1 MIQLA
6 HNLTGDIPHSAFR
19 TPHWRRRPRRS
30 GISIIEVMT
39 AIVVALIGVFGTLV
53 LIPFAIKQA
62 QSGLDLD
69 DGRNLAENSQAMF
82 EIMGFDDPTQ
92 WVTGFAKTNMADTQ
106 SRIQPLTRPP
116 ALAIMIDPLWINSN
130 SQGGLDGNVGR
141 LVEDEVRNNFG
152 FFGDG
157 VLQTDPDAMNASDRL
172 VASVGGPNPVPP
184 PYPFFGQV
192 HPALPADLRIRRFTL
207 TSGAGSNALMTG
219 SLTQRLFQSTDALN
233 FSEFDSDE
241 IGPDGEPLGGRP
253 FQIFDRD
260 AAGNILN
267 RQTTGGRL
275 SQAMF
280 IIPGDGQVQGVY
292 RRVTLVFAGRDL
304 TLYENPGG
312 TRPATDAEV
321 NSPTG
326 NVNLRGVMA
335 SAIVTTRGNIANDLP
350 SGFEGGEIVLCHVDW
365 SGGGNP
371 IPNQR
376 FVDLVGTPEAPGFR
390 RDDWVMMI
398 NQLPSRYPL
407 KADGSAGEL
416 PDRQQIQFY
425 RVANIDEGQG
435 DPREVVPGSDL
446 SSLTLDGPAFDL
458 GPDGMEM
465 DPDTGNPFRR
475 SVTYVIHLRDV
486 VNVYEDAISL

>member
-1 MIQLA
+1 MLKLTD
-6 HNLTGDIPHSAFR
+6 NLNIGLPTSDLRIPNC
-19 TPHWRRRPRRS
+19 RR

-69 DGRNLAENSQAMF
+69 DGRNLAENSRAMF
-82 EIMGFDDPTQ
+82 EIMGFDDPNQ
-92 WVTGFAKTNMADTQ
+92 WVIGFAITDTSQLPPNDQ
-106 SRIQPLTRPP
+106 SVPQRIDDISQVPL
-116 ALAIMIDPLWINSN
+116 MIDPTWINVN
-130 SQGGLDGNVGR
+130 RGEQNVG
-141 LVEDEVRNNFG
+141 ESANEEVLNNFG
-152 FFGDG
+152 FLGDG
-157 VLQTDPDAMNASDRL
+157 VLQDDPDSAAVLGRSEASRNSTL
-172 VASVGGPNPVPP
+172 PAN
-184 PYPFFGQV
+184 YPFHGQV
-192 HPALPADLRIRRFTL
+192 HPALPADLRIRRLSL

-304 TLYENPGG
+304 TLYEDPGG
-312 TRPATDAEV
+312 TRPATDDEV

-335 SAIVTTRGNIANDLP
+335 SAIVTTRGAVIPDDLP
-350 SGFEGGEIVLCHVDW
+350 SGFEGGEIVLCPVVW
-365 SGGGNP
+365 PAGGGNP
-371 IPNQR
+371 MPNQM
-376 FVDLVGTPEAPGFR
+376 FLDLVGTPEAPGVR

-398 NQLPSRYPL
+398 NQLPENY
-407 KADGSAGEL
+407 AGV
-416 PDRQQIQFY
+416 PFDRLQIQFY
-425 RVANIDEGQG
+425 RVSNIDEGNEDGG
-435 DPREVVPGSDL
+435 DLP
-446 SSLTLDGPAFDL
+446 SLTLDGPAFDL
-458 GPDGMEM
+458 GPDG
-465 DPDTGNPFRR
+465 TSRIQ
-475 SVTYVIHLRDV
+475 TYVIHLRDV

>member
-1 MIQLA
+1 MLKLTD
-6 HNLTGDIPHSAFR
+6 NLNIGLPTSDLRIPNC
-19 TPHWRRRPRRS
+19 RR

-69 DGRNLAENSQAMF
+69 DGRNLAENSRAMF
-82 EIMGFDDPTQ
+82 EIMGFDDPNQ
-92 WVTGFAKTNMADTQ
+92 WVIGFAITDTSQ
-106 SRIQPLTRPP
+106 PPPNDQPVPQRIDDISQVPL
-116 ALAIMIDPLWINSN
+116 MIDPTWINVN
-130 SQGGLDGNVGR
+130 RGEQNVG
-141 LVEDEVRNNFG
+141 ESANEEVLNNFG
-152 FFGDG
+152 FLGDG
-157 VLQTDPDAMNASDRL
+157 VLQDDPDSAAVLGRSEASRNSTL
-172 VASVGGPNPVPP
+172 PAN
-184 PYPFFGQV
+184 YPFHGQV
-192 HPALPADLRIRRFTL
+192 HPALPADLRIRRLSL

-335 SAIVTTRGNIANDLP
+335 SAIVTTRGAVIPDDLP
-350 SGFEGGEIVLCHVDW
+350 SGFEGGEIVLCPVVW
-365 SGGGNP
+365 PAGGGNP
-371 IPNQR
+371 MPNQM
-376 FVDLVGTPEAPGFR
+376 FLDLVGTPEAPGVR

-398 NQLPSRYPL
+398 NQLPPNY
-407 KADGSAGEL
+407 AGVSFARL
-416 PDRQQIQFY
+416 QIQFY
-425 RVANIDEGQG
+425 RVSNIDEGNEDG
-435 DPREVVPGSDL
+435 GTPNDL
-446 SSLTLDGPAFDL
+446 PSLTLDGPAFDL
-458 GPDGMEM
+458 GPDG
-465 DPDTGNPFRR
+465 TSRIQ
-475 SVTYVIHLRDV
+475 TYVIHLRDV

>member
-1 MIQLA
+1 MLKLTD
-6 HNLTGDIPHSAFR
+6 NLNIGLPTSDLRIPNC
-19 TPHWRRRPRRS
+19 RR

-82 EIMGFDDPTQ
+82 EIMGFDDPNQ
-92 WVTGFAKTNMADTQ
+92 WVIGFAITDTSQ
-106 SRIQPLTRPP
+106 PPPNDQPVPQRIDDISQVPL
-116 ALAIMIDPLWINSN
+116 MIDPTWINVN
-130 SQGGLDGNVGR
+130 RGEQNVG
-141 LVEDEVRNNFG
+141 ESANEEVLNNFG
-152 FFGDG
+152 FLGDG
-157 VLQTDPDAMNASDRL
+157 VLQDDPDSAAVLGRSEASRNSTL
-172 VASVGGPNPVPP
+172 PAN
-184 PYPFFGQV
+184 YPFHGQV
-192 HPALPADLRIRRFTL
+192 HPALPADLRIRRLSL

-280 IIPGDGQVQGVY
+280 IIPGDGQVSGVY

-326 NVNLRGVMA
+326 NVNMRSIMS
-335 SAIVTTRGNIANDLP
+335 SAIVTTREVIPDDLP
-350 SGFEGGEIVLCHVDW
+350 SGFEGGEIVLCPVVW
-365 SGGGNP
+365 PAGGGNP
-371 IPNQR
+371 MPNQM
-376 FVDLVGTPEAPGFR
+376 FLDLVGTPEAPGVR

-398 NQLPSRYPL
+398 NQLPEDYAEVPF
-407 KADGSAGEL
+407 
-416 PDRQQIQFY
+416 DRLQIQFY
-425 RVANIDEGQG
+425 RVSNIDEGDEDG
-435 DPREVVPGSDL
+435 GTPNDL
-446 SSLTLDGPAFDL
+446 PSLTLDGPAFDL
-458 GPDGMEM
+458 GPDGTSM
-465 DPDTGNPFRR
+465 PRIQ
-475 SVTYVIHLRDV
+475 TYVIHLRDV

>member
-6 HNLTGDIPHSAFR
+6 HNLTGDIPTSDLR
-19 TPHWRRRPRRS
+19 IPNCRK

-53 LIPFAIKQA
+53 LIPFAVKQA

-130 SQGGLDGNVGR
+130 SRDDLDGNVGR
-141 LVEDEVRNNFG
+141 LAEDEVRNNFG

-157 VLQTDPDAMNASDRL
+157 VLEADPDAMNASGRL
-172 VASVGGPNPVPP
+172 VASVGGPSPVQP

-192 HPALPADLRIRRFTL
+192 HPALPADLRIRRLSL
-207 TSGAGSNALMTG
+207 TSGAGSNVLMTG

-253 FQIFDRD
+253 FQIFDRG

-280 IIPGDGQVQGVY
+280 IIPGDDQVSGVY

-350 SGFEGGEIVLCHVDW
+350 SGFEGGEIVLCPVVW
-365 SGGGNP
+365 PAGGGNP
-371 IPNQR
+371 MPNQM
-376 FVDLVGTPEAPGFR
+376 FLDLVGTPEAPGFR

-398 NQLPSRYPL
+398 NQLPANY
-407 KADGSAGEL
+407 AGVRF
-416 PDRQQIQFY
+416 DRLQIQFY
-425 RVANIDEGQG
+425 RVSNIDEGNEG
-435 DPREVVPGSDL
+435 GGTPSDL
-446 SSLTLDGPAFDL
+446 PSLTLDGPAFDL
-458 GPDGMEM
+458 GPAG
-465 DPDTGNPFRR
+465 TSRIQ
-475 SVTYVIHLRDV
+475 TYVIHLRDV